1 MKKIDY
7 INKNELF
14 EDCAVKLCENISLN
28 FDTMPTVEKR
38 NPRLKFT
45 YDKDGI
51 YDIEFS
57 DGNSLRKIYMI
68 NNPNFRFEYRFT
80 NYLKNEN
87 GEGDIIQFFEYR
99 NSPERDYIH
108 AIICG
113 HTGKLLY
120 ENPGEEWIYGNF
132 TYIDNGTKKDAFI
145 VLDEDPSSGI
155 DPKREGLYNFDG
167 ETIIPFG
174 NAKDIL
180 IQSLNPLMITAKRV
194 KGKQSS
200 SRLTL
205 FDSEGKMYYK
215 DDISSVKE
223 ISGGRLLKIFG
234 KFETKLFD
242 CIHKKEIDLGGEF
255 QDAHVFDV
263 IDEKGSCTYMF
274 AFVKDLGVF
283 KIFKSSKNGEFLP
296 YDSKD
301 VPLRTLENAMINMEF
316 INSIS
321 HSPMK
326 GILYTPLK
334 NKNFYWSNILMSD
347 GSKISDA
354 DFKIASIQNR
364 FAPASPNL
372 LTMMG
377 TDCSKVRIDVYGD
390 DSSRYGHNGDYYA
403 SDTDYFPFHFILY
416 EGSNVGNEKWNV
428 LDASRMKMVF
438 DEPIDGV
445 KRVQNGLNNFICLK
459 RGSKYNLMLEKQNA
473 VPNGHTPVEFEDYLI
488 SDEWFDGIYTSYDK
502 HYKPSR
508 DNSLATH
515 DVYRQSLLVKR
526 GSDYY
531 FVGPFMTGEI
541 FLKCDTIDILS
552 PVDVLGRV
560 VNDGSR
566 NLIIKPMGELFE
578 GGVMG
583 KCFPYCILG
592 DFDNVY
598 DIDSP
603 FQILEKDGKVAIFYA
618 GNKLIKPSSVENGNV
633 DLNEFLIPYV
643 SYDESEEIY
652 WFEDVGEIKYTNDNK
667 NFECEVKIDGEWHL
681 LKY

>member
-1 MKKIDY
+1 MKTIDY

-14 EDCAVKLCENISLN
+14 EDCAVELCEDISLDFN
-28 FDTMPTVEKR
+28 TMSTVEKR

-57 DGNSLRKIYMI
+57 DGNSLRKTYMI
-68 NNPNFRFEYRFT
+68 NNPNFRFEYHFT

-87 GEGDIIQFFEYR
+87 GKGDIIQFFEYR

-120 ENPGEEWIYGNF
+120 ENPGEEWIYGKF
-132 TYIDNGTKKDAFI
+132 AYIDNGTKKDAFI

-167 ETIIPFG
+167 EAIIPFG

-180 IQSLNPLMITAKRV
+180 IQSLNPLMITAKIV
-194 KGKQSS
+194 KGNQPSL
-200 SRLTL
+200 RLTL

-223 ISGGRLLKIFG
+223 ISNGRLLKIFG
-234 KFETKLFD
+234 RFETKLFD

-255 QDAHVFDV
+255 QDAYVFDV
-263 IDEKGSCTYMF
+263 TDEKGSCAYMF
-274 AFVKDLGVF
+274 AFVKDFGTF

-301 VPLRTLENAMINMEF
+301 VPLRTLESAMINMEF

-347 GSKISDA
+347 GSKISDV
-354 DFKIASIQNR
+354 DFKIADINNINILSQ
-364 FAPASPNL
+364 S
-372 LTMMG
+372 MMG
-377 TDCSKVRIDVYGD
+377 TDCSPVIFPVEGD
-390 DSSRYGHNGDYYA
+390 KRFTLGSKNLHYE

-416 EGSNVGNEKWNV
+416 EGSNKGNEKWNV
-428 LDASRMKMVF
+428 LDVSRMKMVF
-438 DEPIDGV
+438 DEPLDGV
-445 KRVQNGLNNFICLK
+445 RGIHIVTNYFICLK
-459 RGSKYNLMLEKQNA
+459 RGSKYNLMIGKQSA

-488 SDEWFDGIYTSYDK
+488 SDEWFDGIYEACDKYNKASRTSLPDRYD
-502 HYKPSR
+502 P
-508 DNSLATH
+508 D
-515 DVYRQSLLVKR
+515 DESLLVKK

-531 FVGPFMTGEI
+531 FVGPFITGEI
-541 FLKCDTIDILS
+541 FLKCDGVDILS
-552 PVDVLGRV
+552 PNNASGRV
-560 VNDGSR
+560 IRVGDR
-566 NLIIKPMGELFE
+566 NLISEYGEE
-578 GGVMG
+578 CVDEGVMG
-583 KCFPYCILG
+583 RYNPYCILG
-592 DFDNVY
+592 DFDEVY
-598 DIDSP
+598 DIDLP
-603 FQILEKDGKVAIFYA
+603 FQILEKDGKMAIFYTDY
-618 GNKLIKPSSVENGNV
+618 KFVLSTSIENGNV
-633 DLNEFLIPYV
+633 DLDEFLIPYV
-643 SYDESEEIY
+643 SQDEGEEIY
-652 WFEDVGEIKYTNDNK
+652 WFEDIGEMKYTNENK
-667 NFECEVKIDGEWHL
+667 NFECEVKIDGEWKL
-681 LKY
+681 LKH

>member
-7 INKNELF
+7 INKKELF
-14 EDCAVKLCENISLN
+14 EDCAVELCESVSLD

-45 YDKDGI
+45 YGKDGI

-57 DGNSLRKIYMI
+57 DGNSLRKVYMI

-80 NYLKNEN
+80 NYLRNEN

-120 ENPGEEWIYGNF
+120 ENPGEEWVYGKF
-132 TYIDNGTKKDAFI
+132 TYVDNGTKKDAFI
-145 VLDEDPSSGI
+145 VFDEDPSSRI
-155 DPKREGLYNFDG
+155 DPKREGLYGFDG
-167 ETIIPFG
+167 EAIIPFG
-174 NAKDIL
+174 RAKDIL
-180 IQSLNPLMITAKRV
+180 IQNLNPLMITAKRV
-194 KGKQSS
+194 KGKRSS
-200 SRLTL
+200 SLLTL
-205 FDSEGKMYYK
+205 FDSEGKMYYE

-223 ISGGRLLKIFG
+223 ISDGRLLKIFG
-234 KFETKLFD
+234 RFETKLFD

-274 AFVKDLGVF
+274 AFVKDLGAF

-301 VPLRTLENAMINMEF
+301 VPLKTLENAMINMDF
-316 INSIS
+316 MNSIT

-326 GILYTPLK
+326 GIFYTPLK
-334 NKNFYWSNILMSD
+334 NKSFYWSNILMSD
-347 GSKISDA
+347 GSKISDVN
-354 DFKIASIQNR
+354 FKIADVQNR
-364 FAPASPNL
+364 FAQASPNL
-372 LTMMG
+372 LAMSG
-377 TDCSKVRIDVYGD
+377 TDCSKVRIDVYGENSPHGRND
-390 DSSRYGHNGDYYA
+390 DYYT
-403 SDTDYFPFHFILY
+403 SSVDYFPFHFILY
-416 EGSNVGNEKWNV
+416 EGSDVGNEKWNV
-428 LDASRMKMVF
+428 LDVSRMKMVF
-438 DEPIDGV
+438 DEPIDGI
-445 KRVQNGLNNFICLK
+445 RYVQNGLNGFICLK
-459 RGSKYNLMLEKQNA
+459 RGSKYNLMLSRQSA
-473 VPNGHTPVEFEDYLI
+473 VPNGQTPVEFEDYLI
-488 SDEWFDGIYTSYDK
+488 SGEWFDGIYTAYDE

-508 DNSLATH
+508 DNFLAAY
-515 DVYRQSLLVKR
+515 DIYRQSLLVKK

-531 FVGPFMTGEI
+531 FVGPFITGEI
-541 FLKCDTIDILS
+541 FLKYDSIDILS

-560 VNDGSR
+560 INDGIR
-566 NLIIKPMGELFE
+566 NIIIKPMGELFE
-578 GGVMG
+578 GEVMG

-598 DIDSP
+598 DTNSP
-603 FQILEKDGKVAIFYA
+603 FQILEKDGKVSIFYA
-618 GNKLIKPSSVENGNV
+618 GSELIKPSSIENGNI
-633 DLNEFLIPYV
+633 DLNDFLIPYV
-643 SYDESEEIY
+643 SQDESEEIY
-652 WFEDVGEIKYTNDNK
+652 WFEDIGEMKYANSNK
-667 NFECEVKIDGEWHL
+667 NFECEVKIDGEWKL

>member
-1 MKKIDY
+1 MKTIDY

-14 EDCAVKLCENISLN
+14 EDCAVELCEDISLD
-28 FDTMPTVEKR
+28 FDIMSTVEKR

-57 DGNSLRKIYMI
+57 DGNSLRKVYMI
-68 NNPNFRFEYRFT
+68 NNPNFRFEYHFT

-120 ENPGEEWIYGNF
+120 ENPGDEWIYGKF
-132 TYIDNGTKKDAFI
+132 AYIDNGTKKDAFI

-167 ETIIPFG
+167 KTIIPFG

-194 KGKQSS
+194 KGKQPS

-223 ISGGRLLKIFG
+223 ISDGRLLEIFG
-234 KFETKLFD
+234 RFETKLFD

-274 AFVKDLGVF
+274 AFVKDFGVF

-301 VPLRTLENAMINMEF
+301 VPLRTLENAMISMEF

-347 GSKISDA
+347 GSKISDI
-354 DFKIASIQNR
+354 DFKIADIQNR
-364 FAPASPNL
+364 FAHASPK
-372 LTMMG
+372 MMG

-390 DSSRYGHNGDYYA
+390 DSFRYGHIGDYYA

-416 EGSNVGNEKWNV
+416 EGSNAGNEKWNV
-428 LDASRMKMVF
+428 LDVSRMKMVF

-445 KRVQNGLNNFICLK
+445 RCVESGLNSFICLK
-459 RGSKYNLMLEKQNA
+459 RGSKYNLMLENQNA
-473 VPNGHTPVEFEDYLI
+473 IPSGHTPIEFEDYLL
-488 SDEWFDGIYTSYDK
+488 SDEWFDGIYTTYDK
-502 HYKPSR
+502 RYKSSGNKFLVPR
-508 DNSLATH
+508 DA
-515 DVYRQSLLVKR
+515 YMQSLLVKK

-531 FVGPFMTGEI
+531 FVGPFITGEK
-541 FLKCDTIDILS
+541 FLKCDSIDILS
-552 PVDVLGRV
+552 PTDVVGRVISDGSESLIVKPTMELIDDEATGKYFPYHILGR
-560 VNDGSR
+560 
-566 NLIIKPMGELFE
+566 
-578 GGVMG
+578 
-583 KCFPYCILG
+583 
-592 DFDNVY
+592 FDNVY

-603 FQILEKDGKVAIFYA
+603 FQILERDGKISIFYSNFFI
-618 GNKLIKPSSVENGNV
+618 GQSFENGNM
-633 DLNEFLIPYV
+633 DLDKFLIPYI
-643 SYDESEEIY
+643 SRDENKEIY
-652 WFEDVGEIKYTNDNK
+652 WFEDIGEMKYTNDNEH
-667 NFECEVKIDGEWHL
+667 FECEVKIDGEWKL
-681 LKY
+681 LKH